1 MSVLINQDLMPSLL
15 IMLIASSIDTYCNEK
30 SSLSI
35 NSFRLGLSGSS
46 CGADKSTISLSFPLY
61 FPSAIPMGLMRKG
74 LKGMLLK
81 GPIKYPLF

>member
-15 IMLIASSIDTYCNEK
+15 IMLIDTYGNEN

-46 CGADKSTISLSFPLY
+46 CGADKSTISLFFPLY
-61 FPSAIPMGLMRKG
+61 FPSAIPMGLMRKC
-74 LKGMLLK
+74 LKGML
-81 GPIKYPLF
+81 